1 MAQQPA
7 GEGDRPARVV
17 ILHGEDE
24 FAIRG
29 LIEEFVSALG
39 DAGMVDLNTTR
50 LDGRTHSLEDLL
62 TAVNALPF
70 LAAFRLVIFV
80 NPLARLNLPAQQKR
94 LQDALGKTPPS
105 TCLVLVEYHLLTED
119 RERKKKRLHWLE
131 KWALDHPG
139 LAQVRAFPMPVGV
152 GLARW
157 IQDRAKS
164 HAGEFTLQAANTLAD
179 QVGPEPGVLDQ
190 EVQKL
195 LAYVNYN
202 RPVEGDDVQH
212 LTPKTARVAD
222 FALVNA
228 LRNRDGRQ
236 ALGILH
242 RELEE
247 IDPIFLFHRV
257 VNQFRQL
264 LQVREI
270 LENRGREEDVIQMLK
285 LHPYVAKM
293 AIEHARR
300 FSLADLEGI
309 YQRLL
314 EIDISMKSSGMEWE
328 LALDMLVTELTV

>member
-1 MAQQPA
+1 MKDQEP
-7 GEGDRPARVV
+7 RIF

-24 FAIRG
+24 FAIQTFIAER
-29 LIEEFVSALG
+29 SAGLG
-39 DAGMVDLNTTR
+39 DPAMVDINTTR
-50 LDGRTHSLEDLL
+50 LDGRVNSPEELL
-62 TAVNALPF
+62 TAVSTLPF
-70 LAAFRLVIFV
+70 LSVFRLVIFI
-80 NPLARLNLPAQQKR
+80 NPLERLRIPTQQKR
-94 LQDALGKTPPS
+94 LRDVLSGIPPS
-105 TCLVLVEYHLLTED
+105 TCLILVEYRLLTEE
-119 RERKKKRLHWLE
+119 RERKRNRLHWLE
-131 KWALDHPG
+131 KWALDNSTMVQIRG
-139 LAQVRAFPMPVGV
+139 FPVPVGV

-157 IQDRAKS
+157 IQERAKA
-164 HAGEFTLQAANTLAD
+164 HGGQLTLQAATILAD
-179 QVGPEPGVLDQ
+179 LVGSEPGLLDH
-190 EVQKL
+190 EIQKL

-228 LRNRDGRQ
+228 LRDRDGPN

-247 IDPIFLFHRV
+247 EDPIYLLHRV

-270 LENRGREEDVIQMLK
+270 LEDEGRKEDVIRILK
-285 LHPYVAKM
+285 MHQYAAGI

-300 FSLADLEGI
+300 FSMADLEAI

-314 EIDISMKSSGMEWE
+314 QIDIAMKTGIMEAE